1 MIRSPRW
8 LRPDTIQ
15 IVNVLPEYEWEQESS
30 TVVVKHV
37 KVDLSANASMGTT
50 GRTIQDTMKV
60 VIDLHDYS
68 AAKQYVK
75 PEDLQDPEFQFTVRI
90 GDRIEYEGREWE
102 VTGTEEILAL
112 RTGPEFLEVTA
123 E

>member
-50 GRTIQDTMKV
+50 GRAIQDTMKV

-68 AAKQYVK
+68 ADKQYVK
-75 PEDLQDPEFQFTVRI
+75 PENLQDPEFQFTVRI

-102 VTGTEEILAL
+102 VTGTEERKAP
-112 RTGPEFLEVTA
+112 RTGPE
-123 E
+123 